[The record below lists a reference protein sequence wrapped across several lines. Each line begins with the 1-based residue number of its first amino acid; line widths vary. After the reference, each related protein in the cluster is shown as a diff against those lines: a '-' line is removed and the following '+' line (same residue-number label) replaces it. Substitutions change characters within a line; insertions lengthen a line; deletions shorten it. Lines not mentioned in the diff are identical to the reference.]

1 MYGEEFPGAMLNG
14 ELPAF
19 FFHFSVGPVLELF
32 EEGGF
37 DYGEGDADAAFV
49 ADPHEAG
56 FGQEED
62 VAFGQHE
69 AHVEESRETERL
81 FQAVETHAAGA
92 EVASLHADFFSLRLP
107 DRDRSLAAGAEKF
120 LLLVADE
127 AQRGGALSRSKVDV
141 VFLELAAE
149 GTAGD
154 AELFGGDSALA
165 TGTLEG
171 R

>member
-32 EEGGF
+32 EKGGF
-37 DYGEGDADAAFV
+37 DYGEADADAAFV

-69 AHVEESRETERL
+69 LDRHSERKDRPCPHEDGNRIDRCGHGYVPTSMQSL
-81 FQAVETHAAGA
+81 VGPEVIPIRARRQIDSAAGC
-92 EVASLHADFFSLRLP
+92 
-107 DRDRSLAAGAEKF
+107 
-120 LLLVADE
+120 
-127 AQRGGALSRSKVDV
+127 
-141 VFLELAAE
+141 
-149 GTAGD
+149 
-154 AELFGGDSALA
+154 
-165 TGTLEG
+165 
-171 R
+171 